1 MPKPKKGDPELLLV
15 SFCDIV
21 TIVTAALFMAMI
33 IVIDE
38 SSRIPSVRPMPLLR
52 KTTNAPVYFECRANQ
67 IFPIDYPALIAT
79 FKAESQRFKQSA
91 AASKQDDGV
100 SAVNAIMK
108 IDVGNDLYRI
118 DPQYLLMGIMAL
130 VPREGTKGTTVQE
143 LIDTPTNAFRRA
155 LSDVDPKSQFCAFV
169 VRADGFE
176 VFRRARDIT
185 ASKKVLAG
193 WEMLEQSDR
202 LTLQR
207 IGVQ

>member
-38 SSRIPSVRPMPLLR
+38 SSRIPSVRPMPMLR
-52 KTTNAPVYFECRANQ
+52 STTNAPVYFECRANQ
-67 IFPIDYPALIAT
+67 IFPIDYTSLIAT

-91 AASKQDDGV
+91 EANKKDDGV

-108 IDVGNDLYRI
+108 IDAGNDLYRI

-130 VPREGTKGTTVQE
+130 VPRDGTQGTTVQE
-143 LIDTPTNAFRRA
+143 MIDHPTNAFRRA
-155 LSDVDPKSQFCAFV
+155 VERMDPKAQYCAFV

-176 VFRRARDIT
+176 VFRRARDIAT
-185 ASKKVLAG
+185 AKKVLAG
-193 WEMLEQSDR
+193 WEMIEQSDR
-202 LTLQR
+202 LTFLR
-207 IGVQ
+207 FGVQ